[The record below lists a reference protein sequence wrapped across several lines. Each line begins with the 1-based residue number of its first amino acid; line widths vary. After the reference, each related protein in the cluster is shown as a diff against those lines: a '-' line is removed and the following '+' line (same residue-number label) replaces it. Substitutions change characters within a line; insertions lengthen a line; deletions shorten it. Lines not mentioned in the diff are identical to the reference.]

1 MAKIIIY
8 KKTVNYL
15 NNGTKLDLM
24 ILLVCTGGVIYQ
36 AIICSSLS
44 DFLSASTPI
53 EKVLRSFKYL
63 RIFVL
68 ILETPFFQE
77 TRLILTSTFR
87 VVFAI
92 KNLFILWFLIVL
104 IIAIMGFHLH
114 NNKTKIDSAGN
125 LDLTN
130 GSGYQVSMDTIFSS
144 MIFTMLTFYNE

>member
-1 MAKIIIY
+1 M
-8 KKTVNYL
+8 
-15 NNGTKLDLM
+15 
-24 ILLVCTGGVIYQ
+24 
-36 AIICSSLS
+36 
-44 DFLSASTPI
+44 
-53 EKVLRSFKYL
+53 
-63 RIFVL
+63 L